1 MAGGQPTPI
10 QVLIVAVPETAGSAL
25 YGMLDVLLAAGNI
38 WETLVRTEPTRD
50 YFRVRI
56 VSPVADSFECGNRI
70 PVKPD
75 CSVAD
80 DPRASIV
87 ILPELWLGP
96 DEDLEGRY
104 PELFDWLCRKYKEGA
119 WLYSAC
125 SGALMLAATGLLN
138 GCEATSHWGY
148 QDLFRKR
155 YPDIRFRPEPNL
167 AFADAAG
174 RIVTAGG
181 TTSWHDLAI
190 HIISRHCSPGEA
202 LRIAQVYLLKW
213 HGEGQL
219 PYATLVRR
227 NPHADFVV
235 RSCEDWLTEHFR
247 DGNAIAQVVTRAKIP
262 ERTLKRRFRA
272 ATGATLIE
280 YLQNLRVEEAK
291 RLLEASP
298 TAVDE
303 ISVRA
308 GYEDP
313 SFFRRLFKRRTG
325 LTPSQYRRM
334 FQPVLKASNPG
345 S

>member
-56 VSPVADSFECGNRI
+56 VSPVTDSFECGNGI

-104 PELFDWLCRKYKEGA
+104 PDLFDWICRKYKEGA

-174 RIVTAGG
+174 R
-181 TTSWHDLAI
+181 
-190 HIISRHCSPGEA
+190 
-202 LRIAQVYLLKW
+202 
-213 HGEGQL
+213 
-219 PYATLVRR
+219 
-227 NPHADFVV
+227 
-235 RSCEDWLTEHFR
+235 RSK
-247 DGNAIAQVVTRAKIP
+247 AIARSQP
-262 ERTLKRRFRA
+262 FCCRRD
-272 ATGATLIE
+272 
-280 YLQNLRVEEAK
+280 QW
-291 RLLEASP
+291 AS
-298 TAVDE
+298 
-303 ISVRA
+303 
-308 GYEDP
+308 
-313 SFFRRLFKRRTG
+313 G
-325 LTPSQYRRM
+325 L
-334 FQPVLKASNPG
+334 
-345 S
+345 